1 MDIKASIDAADAASC
16 ASALKSFL
24 ESYLNPAFGA
34 LPKAE
39 VELLVLQ
46 MLEKLRLINGNLG
59 AYELVSK
66 LKITNTKARR
76 LLYERDLR
84 RTTPEDLDKQLLIV
98 LQKPIILKDGEL
110 LFVLQIENSLLRD
123 HLREKVKL
131 LGHVTD
137 GSFSPGIV
145 KLSLDAMAALIDEMY
160 QGKDEKKETAR
171 KALIAAGAPDTTFKG
186 VIRAVLKRVGSKIAA
201 EAGEALMD
209 EASGYLVPIVTG
221 ASDRIAKTF
230 KGFFADAGHKKG
242 NKKTD
247 A

>member
-98 LQKPIILKDGEL
+98 LQKPSILKNGKW
-110 LFVLQIENSLLRD
+110 FILQIENALLTD

-160 QGKDEKKETAR
+160 QGKDDKKETAR

-186 VIRAVLKRVGSKIAA
+186 VIRAVLEKIGSKFAA
-201 EAGEALMD
+201 EAGEALMYD
-209 EASGYLVPIVTG
+209 ISKYLEPILTEKASEIKTLVRG
-221 ASDRIAKTF
+221 M
-230 KGFFADAGHKKG
+230 FADAGHKKG
-242 NKKTD
+242 K
-247 A
+247 

>member
-1 MDIKASIDAADAASC
+1 MDIKELVDAADAASC
-16 ASALKSFL
+16 ASALKPFL
-24 ESYLNPAFGA
+24 KNYLSPAFGA

-46 MLEKLRLINGNLG
+46 MLEDLRLIDGNLG

-66 LKITNTKARR
+66 LKITNAKARR

-84 RTTPEDLDKQLLIV
+84 RKTPEDLDKQLLIV
-98 LQKPIILKDGEL
+98 LQKPSILKNGKW
-110 LFVLQIENSLLRD
+110 FILQIENALLTD
-123 HLREKVKL
+123 YLREKVKL

-160 QGKDEKKETAR
+160 EGKDEKKETAR
-171 KALIAAGAPDTTFKG
+171 KALIAAGAPDTSFKG
-186 VIRAVLKRVGSKIAA
+186 VIRAVLEKIGSKFAA
-201 EAGEALMD
+201 EAGEALMY

-221 ASDRIAKTF
+221 ASAGIAKTF
-230 KGFFADAGHKKG
+230 KGLFENAGPKKG
-242 NKKTD
+242 K
-247 A
+247 